1 MLCVLVRF
9 PLILRCSNISQ
20 ETRNFDKLSTFKI
33 PSLVVLP
40 CTEWKWGLRSIYTH
54 GIFKL
59 GLSTYSNYHGTEGF
73 LRRQWQGSGASLLG
87 IPLTW
92 GSVEMESHSFHKL
105 ALLGEV
111 LQVPDA
117 NTQTEG
123 KMRLPASLGQ
133 LSWTLLVVWV
143 SLLWSWSS
151 QEQLLLRL
159 VAPPGP
165 AGRVGVPLGPGMGPC
180 WWLPGPGRPLPAL
193 ALEESPG
200 SYQIFFSC
208 GKSLGGFSSFSG
220 HLPRSSL
227 PSSAVIA

>member
-20 ETRNFDKLSTFKI
+20 ETRDFDKLSTFKI
-33 PSLVVLP
+33 PSLLVLP

-105 ALLGEV
+105 ALSGEV

-143 SLLWSWSS
+143 FTPVPPPISHLGHSPPLGWLHLGPSCHDNVRSW
-151 QEQLLLRL
+151 EDCAFLYGVLLL
-159 VAPPGP
+159 
-165 AGRVGVPLGPGMGPC
+165 
-180 WWLPGPGRPLPAL
+180 
-193 ALEESPG
+193 S
-200 SYQIFFSC
+200 
-208 GKSLGGFSSFSG
+208 
-220 HLPRSSL
+220 RSQQF
-227 PSSAVIA
+227 